1 MTARLHVMP
10 ESFSGN
16 IVAARMR
23 EDAQGRLIATTD
35 PVDVTRE
42 AVHAVAYHYYMEARE
57 TPEEAVAYEFMLN
70 NGQKVVMKTTIV
82 KEKEETE

>member
-1 MTARLHVMP
+1 MTTRLHVMP
-10 ESFSGN
+10 SPFSGD

-42 AVHAVAYHYYMEARE
+42 AIHAVAYHYYMEARE
-57 TPEEAVAYEFMLN
+57 TSEGAVAYEYTLN
-70 NGQKVVMKTTIV
+70 NGQKVAIRASIV
-82 KEKEETE
+82 KEAAE

>member
-10 ESFSGN
+10 SPFSGD

-57 TPEEAVAYEFMLN
+57 TPEGAVAYEFTLN
-70 NGQKVVMKTTIV
+70 NGEKVILKVSIV
-82 KEKEETE
+82 KEAGE